1 MCISL
6 FKSLSEEHNLYVRA
20 QRRQVRQEL
29 TEEISESVNGR
40 IVENLAQLE
49 EQLGERN
56 ATVAPSPN
64 DPSVDHDWSST
75 FARRTQVARPG
86 ERTLR
91 RRRQRGEGSES

>member
-1 MCISL
+1 
-6 FKSLSEEHNLYVRA
+6 LYVRA

-40 IVENLAQLE
+40 MVENLAQLE

-86 ERTLR
+86 ERTR
-91 RRRQRGEGSES
+91 RRRQQREQGSDS